1 MENSFSGLLTS
12 MLPST
17 IRLCTLLTSL
27 AAKLFAEL
35 LVEWRSRL
43 TETKPHHTLLCW
55 LLRMWL
61 RRWLYH
67 KVMNY
72 RRLFVFT
79 GEDSRHHRPSHQAQ
93 GYWWQQNQDPRTW
106 SSVCLESSGSCW
118 YEDWTYRG
126 LHPYPKWQHQKEG
139 RSPWSQ
145 ALNAEQIF
153 VSPFIYIEG
162 EINIWITNLQMV
174 WDGMSFLISV
184 DVSECPY
191 QGIHYHCPGLKS
203 VTSSE
208 SSWLGRRLFLTI
220 QVTSL
225 II

>member
-1 MENSFSGLLTS
+1 
-12 MLPST
+12 
-17 IRLCTLLTSL
+17 
-27 AAKLFAEL
+27 
-35 LVEWRSRL
+35 
-43 TETKPHHTLLCW
+43 
-55 LLRMWL
+55 
-61 RRWLYH
+61 
-67 KVMNY
+67 MNY